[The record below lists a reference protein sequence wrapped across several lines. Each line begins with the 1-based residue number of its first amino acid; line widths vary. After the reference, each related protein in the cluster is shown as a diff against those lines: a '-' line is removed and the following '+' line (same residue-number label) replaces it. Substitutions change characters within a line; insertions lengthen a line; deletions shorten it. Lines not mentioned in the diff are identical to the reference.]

1 MTEEPLQ
8 PIRLI
13 EAILFASAE
22 PVTER
27 ALINRIP
34 EGADVP
40 ALLKELQE
48 HYAERGVNL
57 CHVGGSWAFR
67 TSPDLANA
75 LTKEVKVARRL
86 SRAAMETLAILAY
99 HQPVTRAEIEEIR
112 GVGLSKGTLDTLFE
126 LGWIRPR
133 GRRRTPG
140 RPVTWGTTDGFLDH
154 FGIESVAD
162 LPGMEELK
170 ATGLLDR
177 RPAIHAYRNASIGA
191 DRPPPGLEDGE
202 AAGDEDAVEGEFESL
217 NIEED
222 ISDADIEEEF
232 EALDI
237 EGERAK

>member
-1 MTEEPLQ
+1 MTEETPQ
-8 PIRLI
+8 PIQLI

-34 EGADVP
+34 DGSDVP

-48 HYAERGVNL
+48 HYADRGVNL
-57 CHVGGSWAFR
+57 CHVGGSWALR

-75 LTKEVKVARRL
+75 LIKEVKVARRL

-112 GVGLSKGTLDTLFE
+112 GVGLSKGTLDILFE

-154 FGIESVAD
+154 FGIESVGD

-177 RPAIHAYRNASIGA
+177 RPAIHAYRNAGSGA

-202 AAGDEDAVEGEFESL
+202 TAGDEEAVESEFETL
-217 NIEED
+217 D
-222 ISDADIEEEF
+222 IDGDVSDGEIKEEF
-232 EALDI
+232 EALDV
-237 EGERAK
+237 EGGQAK